1 MLKEGVLDSGR
12 RIVPQLPQG
21 KKPSAWSASLLA
33 ICMPLVESLYSQSG
47 ASRWG
52 LSQSQFVRGL
62 ERSLSKR
69 FQQGPPSSER
79 LEEYL
84 LTLHLEDLALTTA
97 CIEGSE
103 AAWEYFVAEYR
114 GYLRSAAGAITRG
127 SRYGANPQELADSLL
142 SDLFGLMDG
151 KRGERSLF
159 RYFHGRSSLKT
170 WLRTVLAQRHVDY
183 IRSQRRM
190 ESLDAEDGEKP
201 VLPPERVTRQPL
213 QDPHR
218 ARYLSCFSA
227 ALEHCLKLL
236 PSGDRERLELYYVR
250 QLKLAEVGRQL
261 GEHESSVS
269 RNLERIRQE
278 LRALA
283 EQHLREVFSLRDA
296 EIQQCFE
303 YAAEDAP
310 IDFRQLFPEAKPGAS
325 PVNRKEPT

>member
-1 MLKEGVLDSGR
+1 
-12 RIVPQLPQG
+12 VPQPPQEKNSSQG
-21 KKPSAWSASLLA
+21 PSSLLA
-33 ICMPLVESLYSQSG
+33 ACEALVASLYSQSG
-47 ASRWG
+47 TARWG
-52 LSQSQFVRGL
+52 LSQSQFRCGL
-62 ERSLSKR
+62 ERSLRKR
-69 FQQGPPSSER
+69 FQEGTPSPDR

-103 AAWEYFVAEYR
+103 AAWEYFVQEYR
-114 GYLRSAAGAITRG
+114 GYLRAAAGAITKA
-127 SRYGANPQELADSLL
+127 SRYGANPQELADSLF

-151 KRGERSLF
+151 KRGDRSLF

-170 WLRTVLAQRHVDY
+170 WLRTVLAQRHVDH

-201 VLPPERVTRQPL
+201 VLPSERAQHQPL
-213 QDPHR
+213 LDPHR
-218 ARYLSCFSA
+218 SHYLSCFST
-227 ALEHCLKLL
+227 ALQHCLKLL
-236 PSGDRERLELYYVR
+236 HPGDRERLELYYVR
-250 QLKLAEVGRQL
+250 QMKLAEIGRQL

-283 EQHLREVFSLRDA
+283 EQHLRDAFSLSDA

-303 YAAEDAP
+303 YATEDVP
-310 IDFRQLFPEAKPGAS
+310 IDFRQLFPEGKPSAS
-325 PVNRKEPT
+325 HANRKEPT

>member
-1 MLKEGVLDSGR
+1 M
-12 RIVPQLPQG
+12 PQPPQE
-21 KKPSAWSASLLA
+21 KKPSAGPASLLTGCA
-33 ICMPLVESLYSQSG
+33 PLVESLYFQSG

-52 LSQSQFVRGL
+52 LSHSQFVCGL
-62 ERSLSKR
+62 ERSLCKR
-69 FQQGPPSSER
+69 FQQAIPSSER

-97 CIEGSE
+97 CIEGFE

-114 GYLRSAAGAITRG
+114 GYLRAAAGAITKAG
-127 SRYGANPQELADSLL
+127 RYGANPQELADSLF

-151 KRGERSLF
+151 KRGDRSLF

-201 VLPPERVTRQPL
+201 VLPSERVLQQPL

-227 ALEHCLKLL
+227 ALQHCLKLL
-236 PSGDRERLELYYVR
+236 PPGDRERLELYYVR
-250 QLKLAEVGRQL
+250 QLKLAEIGRRL

-283 EQHLREVFSLRDA
+283 EQHLRDAFSLREA

-310 IDFRQLFPEAKPGAS
+310 IDFRQLFPEAKPGVS

>member
-1 MLKEGVLDSGR
+1 
-12 RIVPQLPQG
+12 
-21 KKPSAWSASLLA
+21 
-33 ICMPLVESLYSQSG
+33 VESLYSQAG

-52 LSQSQFVRGL
+52 LSQSQFVCGL
-62 ERSLSKR
+62 ERSLCKR

-84 LTLHLEDLALTTA
+84 LTLHVEDLALTTA

-114 GYLRSAAGAITRG
+114 GYLRAAAGAITKA
-127 SRYGANPQELADSLL
+127 SRYGANPQELADSLF

-151 KRGERSLF
+151 KRGDRSLF

-190 ESLDAEDGEKP
+190 ESLDAEDEGKP
-201 VLPPERVTRQPL
+201 VLPPEHTLRQPL

-218 ARYLSCFSA
+218 ARYLSCFST
-227 ALEHCLKLL
+227 ALQHCLKLL
-236 PSGDRERLELYYVR
+236 PSGDRGRLELYYVR
-250 QLKLAEVGRQL
+250 QLKLAEIGRQL

-278 LRALA
+278 LRALC
-283 EQHLREVFSLRDA
+283 EQHLRDAFTLSEA
-296 EIQQCFE
+296 EILQCFE

-310 IDFRQLFPEAKPGAS
+310 IDFRQLFPDAKPGAS
-325 PVNRKEPT
+325 HANRKEPT

>member
-1 MLKEGVLDSGR
+1 
-12 RIVPQLPQG
+12 VPQPPQG
-21 KKPSAWSASLLA
+21 KKPFAGSSSQLVGNQ
-33 ICMPLVESLYSQSG
+33 PLVASLYSQSR
-47 ASRWG
+47 AARWG
-52 LSQSQFVRGL
+52 LSQPQFVCGL
-62 ERSLSKR
+62 ERSLRKR
-69 FQQGPPSSER
+69 FPDASPSADG

-84 LTLHLEDLALTTA
+84 LLLHLEDLALTTA

-103 AAWEYFVAEYR
+103 AAWEYFVQEYR
-114 GYLRSAAGAITRG
+114 GYLHAAAGAITKA
-127 SRYGANPQELADSLL
+127 SRYGANPQELADSLF
-142 SDLFGLMDG
+142 SDLFGLRDG
-151 KRGERSLF
+151 KRGDRSLF

-201 VLPPERVTRQPL
+201 ILPPEGFQKQPL
-213 QDPHR
+213 QDPYR
-218 ARYLSCFSA
+218 AHYLSCFSA
-227 ALEHCLKLL
+227 ALQHSLKLL

-250 QLKLAEVGRQL
+250 QMKLAEIGRQL

-283 EQHLREVFSLRDA
+283 EQRLREAFSLVDA

-303 YAAEDAP
+303 YAAEDVP
-310 IDFRQLFPEAKPGAS
+310 IDFRQLFPDAKPGGLQA
-325 PVNRKEPT
+325 NRKEPT

>member
-1 MLKEGVLDSGR
+1 
-12 RIVPQLPQG
+12 VPQPPQE
-21 KKPSAWSASLLA
+21 KKPSLGPTSLLA
-33 ICMPLVESLYSQSG
+33 SCEPLVASLYSQSL
-47 ASRWG
+47 AARWG
-52 LSQSQFVRGL
+52 LSQPQFACGL
-62 ERSLSKR
+62 ERSLRKR
-69 FQQGPPSSER
+69 FLEGAPSPDR

-103 AAWEYFVAEYR
+103 AAWEYFVQEYR
-114 GYLRSAAGAITRG
+114 GYLRAAAGAITKA
-127 SRYGANPQELADSLL
+127 SRYGANPQELADSLF

-201 VLPPERVTRQPL
+201 TLPAERDQNQPL

-218 ARYLSCFSA
+218 AHYLACFTT
-227 ALEHCLKLL
+227 ALHNCLKILH
-236 PSGDRERLELYYVR
+236 PADRERLELYYAR
-250 QLKLAEVGRQL
+250 QMKLAEIGRQL

-269 RNLERIRQE
+269 RNLERIRRE

-283 EQHLREVFSLRDA
+283 EQHLRDAFSLSDA
-296 EIQQCFE
+296 EILQCFE
-303 YAAEDAP
+303 YAAEDVP
-310 IDFRQLFPEAKPGAS
+310 IDFRQLFPDAKPGAS
-325 PVNRKEPT
+325 RANRKEPT

>member
-1 MLKEGVLDSGR
+1 
-12 RIVPQLPQG
+12 VPQPPQE
-21 KKPSAWSASLLA
+21 KKPSPGLSSLLA
-33 ICMPLVESLYSQSG
+33 GCESLVASLYSQSAG
-47 ASRWG
+47 ARWG
-52 LSQSQFVRGL
+52 LSQSQFACGL
-62 ERSLSKR
+62 ERSGRKR
-69 FQQGPPSSER
+69 FQDGAPSPGR

-114 GYLRSAAGAITRG
+114 GYLRAAAGAITKA
-127 SRYGANPQELADSLL
+127 SRYGANPQELADSLF

-170 WLRTVLAQRHVDY
+170 WLRTVLAQRHVDH
-183 IRSQRRM
+183 IRSHRRL

-201 VLPPERVTRQPL
+201 VLPPERVQQRLL

-218 ARYLSCFSA
+218 AHYLSCFSA
-227 ALEHCLKLL
+227 TLQHCLKLL
-236 PSGDRERLELYYVR
+236 HPGDRERLELYYVR
-250 QLKLAEVGRQL
+250 QLKLAEIGRQL

-278 LRALA
+278 LRALT
-283 EQHLREVFSLRDA
+283 EQHLRDAFSLSDA

-303 YAAEDAP
+303 YAAEDVP
-310 IDFRQLFPEAKPGAS
+310 IDFRRLFPDAKPGAS
-325 PVNRKEPT
+325 RADRKEQP

>member
-1 MLKEGVLDSGR
+1 M
-12 RIVPQLPQG
+12 PQPPQE
-21 KKPSAWSASLLA
+21 KKPSPGSSSPLTA
-33 ICMPLVESLYSQSG
+33 CEPLVASLYSQSG
-47 ASRWG
+47 AARWG
-52 LSQSQFVRGL
+52 LSQSQFVCGL
-62 ERSLSKR
+62 ERSLRKR
-69 FQQGPPSSER
+69 FQDGAPSPSR

-103 AAWEYFVAEYR
+103 AAWEYFVQEYR
-114 GYLRSAAGAITRG
+114 GYLRAAAGAITKA
-127 SRYGANPQELADSLL
+127 SRFGANPQELADSLF

-151 KRGERSLF
+151 KRGDRSLF

-201 VLPPERVTRQPL
+201 ALPMERVQQQPL

-218 ARYLSCFSA
+218 AHYLACFST
-227 ALEHCLKLL
+227 ALQHCLKFLH
-236 PSGDRERLELYYVR
+236 PGDRERLELYYVG
-250 QLKLAEVGRQL
+250 QMKLAEIGRQL

-269 RNLERIRQE
+269 RNMERIRQE

-283 EQHLREVFSLRDA
+283 ERHLRDAFSLSDA

-303 YAAEDAP
+303 YAAEDVP
-310 IDFRQLFPEAKPGAS
+310 IDFRQLFPDATPGAS
-325 PVNRKEPT
+325 RANRKEPT

>member
-1 MLKEGVLDSGR
+1 
-12 RIVPQLPQG
+12 VPQPPQE
-21 KKPSAWSASLLA
+21 KKPSPGPASLVAGCEL
-33 ICMPLVESLYSQSG
+33 LVASLYSQSC
-47 ASRWG
+47 AARWG
-52 LSQSQFVRGL
+52 LSQSQFACGL
-62 ERSLSKR
+62 ERSLRKR
-69 FQQGPPSSER
+69 FPEGATSPDR

-103 AAWEYFVAEYR
+103 AAWEYFVQEYR
-114 GYLRSAAGAITRG
+114 GYLRAAAGAISKA
-127 SRYGANPQELADSLL
+127 SRYLANPQELADSLF

-170 WLRTVLAQRHVDY
+170 WLRTVLAQRNVDI

-190 ESLDAEDGEKP
+190 ESLDAEDGEKRE
-201 VLPPERVTRQPL
+201 LPAERVQPPL

-218 ARYLSCFSA
+218 AHYLSCFTSA
-227 ALEHCLKLL
+227 LPYCLKLL
-236 PSGDRERLELYYVR
+236 HPADRERLELYYAR
-250 QLKLAEVGRQL
+250 QMKLAEIGRQL

-283 EQHLREVFSLRDA
+283 EQHLRDAFSLSDA

-303 YAAEDAP
+303 YAAEDVP
-310 IDFRQLFPEAKPGAS
+310 IDFRQLFPDAKPGAS
-325 PVNRKEPT
+325 QASRKEPT

>member
-1 MLKEGVLDSGR
+1 M
-12 RIVPQLPQG
+12 PQPPQE
-21 KKPSAWSASLLA
+21 KKPSVGPASLLA
-33 ICMPLVESLYSQSG
+33 GCALLVESLYSHCG

-52 LSQSQFVRGL
+52 LLQSQFACGL
-62 ERSLSKR
+62 ERSLCKR
-69 FQQGPPSSER
+69 FPQGSPSSEH

-84 LTLHLEDLALTTA
+84 LTLHMEDLALTTA

-103 AAWEYFVAEYR
+103 SAWEYFVAEYR
-114 GYLRSAAGAITRG
+114 GYLRAAAGAITKA
-127 SRYGANPQELADSLL
+127 SRYGANPQELADSLF

-151 KRGERSLF
+151 KGGDRSLF

-183 IRSQRRM
+183 IRSQHRM
-190 ESLDAEDGEKP
+190 ESLDAEDGERP
-201 VLPPERVTRQPL
+201 VLPPERLIQHPL

-218 ARYLSCFSA
+218 ARYLSCFAA
-227 ALEHCLKLL
+227 ALQHCLKLL
-236 PSGDRERLELYYVR
+236 PPGDRERLGLYYVR
-250 QLKLAEVGRQL
+250 QLKLAEIGRQL

-269 RNLERIRQE
+269 RSLERIRQE

-283 EQHLREVFSLRDA
+283 ERHLRDAFSLRDA

-310 IDFRQLFPEAKPGAS
+310 IDFRQLFPEVKQLGAS

>member
-1 MLKEGVLDSGR
+1 
-12 RIVPQLPQG
+12 VPQPPQE
-21 KKPSAWSASLLA
+21 KKPSAGPSTFLA
-33 ICMPLVESLYSQSG
+33 AGEPLVASLYSQSG
-47 ASRWG
+47 AARWG
-52 LSQSQFVRGL
+52 LSPSQFACGL
-62 ERSLSKR
+62 ERSLRKR
-69 FQQGPPSSER
+69 FQDGAPSPSR

-84 LTLHLEDLALTTA
+84 LTLHTEDLALTTA

-103 AAWEYFVAEYR
+103 AAWEFFVQEYR
-114 GYLRSAAGAITRG
+114 GYLRAAAGAITKA
-127 SRYGANPQELADSLL
+127 SRYGANPQELADSLF

-201 VLPPERVTRQPL
+201 ALPMERVQKQPL

-218 ARYLSCFSA
+218 AHYLACFTT
-227 ALEHCLKLL
+227 ALHHCLKLL
-236 PSGDRERLELYYVR
+236 HPADRERLELYYAR
-250 QLKLAEVGRQL
+250 ELKLAEIGRQL

-269 RNLERIRQE
+269 RGLERIRQE

-283 EQHLREVFSLRDA
+283 EQHLRDAFSLSDA
-296 EIQQCFE
+296 EILQCFE
-303 YAAEDAP
+303 YAAEDVP
-310 IDFRQLFPEAKPGAS
+310 IDFRQLFPDAKSGAS
-325 PVNRKEPT
+325 QANRKEPT

>member
-1 MLKEGVLDSGR
+1 M
-12 RIVPQLPQG
+12 PQPPQER
-21 KKPSAWSASLLA
+21 KPSPGSSSPLA
-33 ICMPLVESLYSQSG
+33 ACEPLVASLYSQSG
-47 ASRWG
+47 AARWG
-52 LSQSQFVRGL
+52 LSQSQFVCGL
-62 ERSLSKR
+62 ERSLRKR
-69 FQQGPPSSER
+69 FQEGAPSPNR

-97 CIEGSE
+97 CIEGPE
-103 AAWEYFVAEYR
+103 AAWEYFVQEYR
-114 GYLRSAAGAITRG
+114 GYLRAAAGAITKA
-127 SRYGANPQELADSLL
+127 SRYGANPQELADSLF

-151 KRGERSLF
+151 KRGDRSLF

-201 VLPPERVTRQPL
+201 ALPMERVQQQPL

-218 ARYLSCFSA
+218 AHYLSCFST
-227 ALEHCLKLL
+227 ALRHCLKLL
-236 PSGDRERLELYYVR
+236 HPGDRERLELYYVR
-250 QLKLAEVGRQL
+250 QMKLAEIGRQL

-269 RNLERIRQE
+269 RNMERIRQE

-283 EQHLREVFSLRDA
+283 TQHLRDAFSLSDA

-303 YAAEDAP
+303 YAAEDVP
-310 IDFRQLFPEAKPGAS
+310 IDFRQLFPDAAPGAS
-325 PVNRKEPT
+325 HANRKEPT

>member
-1 MLKEGVLDSGR
+1 M
-12 RIVPQLPQG
+12 PQPPQE
-21 KKPSAWSASLLA
+21 KKPSPGSSSPLA
-33 ICMPLVESLYSQSG
+33 ACEPLVASLYSQSG
-47 ASRWG
+47 AARWG
-52 LSQSQFVRGL
+52 LSQSQFVCGL
-62 ERSLSKR
+62 ERSLRKR
-69 FQQGPPSSER
+69 FQDGAPSPSR

-103 AAWEYFVAEYR
+103 AAWEYFVQEYR
-114 GYLRSAAGAITRG
+114 GYLRAAAGAITKA
-127 SRYGANPQELADSLL
+127 SRYGANPQELADSLF

-151 KRGERSLF
+151 KRGDRSLF

-201 VLPPERVTRQPL
+201 ALPMVRVQQQPL

-218 ARYLSCFSA
+218 AHYLSCFST
-227 ALEHCLKLL
+227 ALRRCLKLL
-236 PSGDRERLELYYVR
+236 HPGDRERLELYYVR
-250 QLKLAEVGRQL
+250 QMKLAEIGRQL

-283 EQHLREVFSLRDA
+283 EQHLRDAFSLSHA

-303 YAAEDAP
+303 YAAEDVP
-310 IDFRQLFPEAKPGAS
+310 IDFRQLFPDATPGAS
-325 PVNRKEPT
+325 HANRKEPT